1 MNFVTVFH
9 ELGICERTVV
19 NSHNYSREVCDSFF
33 FKNNI
38 IGGPGDI
45 ADIDKSKFDKVNFI
59 KVGVFMECGR
69 LMG

>member
-1 MNFVTVFH
+1 MDFVTVFH

-19 NSHNYSREVCDSFF
+19 NWHNYSREVCDSFF
-33 FKNNI
+33 L
-38 IGGPGDI
+38 IGGPGGI

-59 KVGVFMECGR
+59 KVGVLMECGR